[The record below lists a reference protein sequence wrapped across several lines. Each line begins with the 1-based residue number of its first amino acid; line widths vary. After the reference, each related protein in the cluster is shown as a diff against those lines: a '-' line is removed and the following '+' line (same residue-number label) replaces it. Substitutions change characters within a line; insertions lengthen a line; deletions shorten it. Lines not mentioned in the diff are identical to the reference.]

1 MYIYKNVSLNSSQN
15 KISFFQAKVI
25 HEIKTH
31 ILRPITLFENRAV
44 YELMCAGHRRQ
55 YGVCALHAG
64 YLRQKTNSEYV
75 IFIAFPL
82 QQW

>member
-15 KISFFQAKVI
+15 KISFFQTKVI

-31 ILRPITLFENRAV
+31 ILRSITLFENRAV
-44 YELMCAGHRRQ
+44 YELMCAGHRQQ
-55 YGVCALHAG
+55 YGARALHAG
-64 YLRQKTNSEYV
+64 YLRQQKSSEYV
-75 IFIAFPL
+75 IIIAFPL